1 MKVIING
8 TVYEMDK
15 SQKAGVLTAASKY
28 VPYGIYAV
36 EKEGICELKNHRY
49 KTKSGLDKAVK
60 KYEEQGFK
68 VYKNG
73 GALSWAKKNWS

>member
-8 TVYEMDK
+8 IVYEMDK
-15 SQKAGVLTAASKY
+15 MQKAGILIAASKY
-28 VPYGIYAV
+28 VSFGIYAI
-36 EKEGICELKNHRY
+36 EKGDICELKNQKY

-60 KYEEQGFK
+60 KYREHGFK

-73 GALSWAKKNWS
+73 GALS